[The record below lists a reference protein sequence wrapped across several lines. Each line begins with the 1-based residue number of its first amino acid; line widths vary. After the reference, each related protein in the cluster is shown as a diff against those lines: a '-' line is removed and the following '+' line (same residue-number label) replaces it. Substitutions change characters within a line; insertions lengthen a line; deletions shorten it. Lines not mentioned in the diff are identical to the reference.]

1 MMTPD
6 GSAARIFI
14 LDSNGHLLSESTLQT
29 GWCIN
34 VIHAAWECD
43 CGHGFLCV
51 KVSAGGRDC
60 LHIYSQYYALLDGT
74 FALGPPRE

>member
-6 GSAARIFI
+6 GSAARIFV

-43 CGHGFLCV
+43 CGFLCV

-60 LHIYSQYYALLDGT
+60 LHIYSQYYALL
-74 FALGPPRE
+74 GPPRE